1 MREWFTDAAY
11 LAREQ
16 YRNSSNLDARSALH
30 ARFGTNPSGWHGW
43 VLERIV
49 PLAGRRILELGAGS
63 GRLWRE
69 TIEQIP
75 TNWEITLTDLSSGML
90 EDARAALGSHAE
102 RFRMLAANAE
112 SLPFGDQS
120 FDTVIANHMLYHVS
134 NMAGA
139 LSEIR
144 RVLRPGGALCAATNG
159 RDHMREL
166 REWEKQLDLGPGLV
180 TGPEELA
187 FSLENGRQLLS
198 QWFAEVRMERYDDTL
213 VVGEVRPIIN
223 YLLSTATGKG
233 LSPEAIVRCH
243 QFLHELL
250 GRQGLIRIRKDT
262 GLFVAIRD
270 KGLARHS
277 HCPEEES
284 EGTTTRLSEDPAR

>member
-1 MREWFTDAAY
+1 MIPRQNMTDCFTDSAY

-69 TIEQIP
+69 NLEQIP
-75 TNWEITLTDLSSGML
+75 TNREITLTDLSSGML
-90 EDARAALGSHAE
+90 ENALAALGSHAE
-102 RFRMLAANAE
+102 RFRMLATNAE
-112 SLPFGDQS
+112 SLPFDDQS

-134 NMAGA
+134 DIANA

-144 RVLRPGGALCAATNG
+144 RVLCFGGALCAATNG

-187 FSLENGRQLLS
+187 FSLDNGMQLLS
-198 QWFAEVRMERYDDTL
+198 QWFTEVRMEHYDDTL
-213 VVGEVRPIIN
+213 VVDEVQPIVDYI
-223 YLLSTATGKG
+223 LSTVALEG
-233 LSPEAIVRCH
+233 LSPDVIARCH

-250 GRQGLIRIRKDT
+250 DRQGRIRILKDT
-262 GLFVAIRD
+262 GLFVA
-270 KGLARHS
+270 
-277 HCPEEES
+277 
-284 EGTTTRLSEDPAR
+284 TRG